1 MASSPSP
8 ALARFL
14 APFRKLFGGGAAAP
28 SVGARE
34 AADLAKRERAL
45 IVDVRE
51 DREWRTGHVPA
62 ARHVPLG
69 EIEARLAEI
78 PRDRP
83 VIVICASG
91 VRSRAAARTLARNGY
106 QNVRNL
112 RGGMMAWRGAGL
124 PVQR

>member
-1 MASSPSP
+1 MPSP
-8 ALARFL
+8 VSAALARL
-14 APFRKLFGGGAAAP
+14 IGPLKKIFGGGAAV
-28 SVGARE
+28 SSLGARE
-34 AADLAKRERAL
+34 AAELAKRERAL
-45 IVDVRE
+45 FVDVRE
-51 DREWRTGHVPA
+51 DREWRSGHVPA

-69 EIEARLAEI
+69 EIESRLAEI

-83 VIVICASG
+83 VIVLCASG

-106 QNVRNL
+106 QNVKNL